1 MKGPDVL
8 PKMSSVLRKIPGL
21 YKLCISCL
29 HYALYTNVICLRVST
44 HQNKHHSTL
53 FDGIVHFSY
62 KLLVH
67 FCLKIKMEQ
76 VGNHQCPTKVTIAFS
91 PSND

>member
-8 PKMSSVLRKIPGL
+8 PKMSSELRKIPGL
-21 YKLCISCL
+21 YKLRISCL
-29 HYALYTNVICLRVST
+29 HYALYTNVICLRVSS